1 MIDAEMTFVSV
12 DAAVQTRG
20 KRMAPLVGLG
30 LAAVVSAG
38 LWAALALTVS
48 RLF

>member
-1 MIDAEMTFVSV
+1 MIDAEMTFIS
-12 DAAVQTRG
+12 AAPVRG

-30 LAAVVSAG
+30 LGAVVSAG
-38 LWAALALTVS
+38 LWAALAMMVS

>member
-12 DAAVQTRG
+12 DAAPVRG
-20 KRMAPLVGLG
+20 KRMAPLLGLG
-30 LAAVVSAG
+30 LAVAVSAS
-38 LWAALALTVS
+38 LWAVLVLMVS